1 MHGCANI
8 RRLINNGQNTHACK
22 YTTGGQTLTGSRPSL
37 ITVESCVL
45 FQNCIKPL
53 EKQEWGPH
61 MLRVGSIPPDKVLGD
76 HGSESA
82 MEHIEIIEMCPIR
95 YTITRRY
102 YDMGCSWMHI
112 SSWS

>member
-1 MHGCANI
+1 MQGCANI

-22 YTTGGQTLTGSRPSL
+22 YIRGQTLTGSRPSL
-37 ITVESCVL
+37 ITVENRVL
-45 FQNCIKPL
+45 FQDCIKPL

-61 MLRVGSIPPDKVLGD
+61 MLYVSSIPPDKVLGD

-95 YTITRRY
+95 YTIARRY
-102 YDMGCSWMHI
+102 NDMGCSWMHI